1 MTKADRWLIVA
12 LLILGLSLMGLRVWG
27 DSSRSS
33 RVQVSVNGETILDL
47 ELSPNLS
54 EEYYIQLARG
64 EAVLEI
70 KDGAVRLQDM
80 EGLCPSKI
88 CSHTGWIRKQGESII
103 CVPNHLFIRIIEA
116 QGEGIDAL
124 SR

>member
-1 MTKADRWLIVA
+1 LIVA
-12 LLILGLSLMGLRVWG
+12 LLILGLSLMGWRVWG

>member
-1 MTKADRWLIVA
+1 LTKADRWLIVA
-12 LLILGLSLMGLRVWG
+12 LLILGLSLMGWRVWG